1 MKRNLVAVEIA
12 ALQISA
18 GVTLGYRS
26 ILAKEAEAVLNGF
39 SVPQELETW
48 LLDEASMIYRRML
61 SHEGLENGNEAAEQ
75 IAQRVN
81 LGAHPFGH
89 KGEYQ
94 AFAADFEAIADRHI
108 IQEVTDRLKWLLE
121 ILNRLR

>member
-39 SVPQELETW
+39 SVPQELANW
-48 LLDEASMIYRRML
+48 LIDEASMVYR
-61 SHEGLENGNEAAEQ
+61 
-75 IAQRVN
+75 
-81 LGAHPFGH
+81 
-89 KGEYQ
+89 
-94 AFAADFEAIADRHI
+94 
-108 IQEVTDRLKWLLE
+108 
-121 ILNRLR
+121 